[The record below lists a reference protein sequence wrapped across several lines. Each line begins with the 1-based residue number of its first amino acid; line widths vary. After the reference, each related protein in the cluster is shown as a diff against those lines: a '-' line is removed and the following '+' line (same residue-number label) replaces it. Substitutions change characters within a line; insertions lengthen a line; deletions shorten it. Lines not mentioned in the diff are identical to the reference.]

1 MIKAKIMQAIISILM
16 HRDSS
21 LSKQDA
27 IDMIDECREQ
37 IVEKP
42 MRYAEIIADCLGL
55 EPDYL
60 FDIME

>member
-1 MIKAKIMQAIISILM
+1 M

-27 IDMIDECREQ
+27 IDMIDECRNM
-37 IVEKP
+37 IVGDP
-42 MRYAEIIADCLGL
+42 WRYEEIIADCLGL

-60 FDIME
+60 FDIMGY